1 MSVSLKRSVV
11 GAAASLATVALA
23 TPAHA
28 ADRTLQLPAPS
39 GAVHA
44 TLTWD
49 DSVDTLCLT
58 LKSGATGANAYADLR
73 LVGGGGPTP
82 YLSVSASRTRQCTGN
97 LSIAEDHL
105 AEIRL
110 YGGSNTFHRS
120 TGWMQIYT

>member
-1 MSVSLKRSVV
+1 MKRSTL
-11 GAAASLATVALA
+11 AAAAVALA
-23 TPAHA
+23 TVGLAAPAHA
-28 ADRTLQLPAPS
+28 ADRTIELPNPS

-44 TLTWD
+44 TLKWD

-58 LKSGATGANAYADLR
+58 LKSGAAGANAYADLR

-105 AEIRL
+105 AEMRL

-120 TGWMQIYT
+120 TGWVQFYT